1 MVRLFRA
8 ECYEGKQAN
17 RSSEIRFK
25 SGGKI
30 SKMEAEAKNQEQET
44 DDEGENMREQVEAIE
59 NDLAAGRQQR
69 ERLASTAKKVVG
81 KEAPKKDE
89 KAPAVKIH
97 VPKFKSGSL
106 LTQMLNFQ
114 FWCKTHGNQV
124 RGHGKISCGFSAR
137 KSSRGCWQGM

>member
-1 MVRLFRA
+1 MIMVRLFRA

-59 NDLAAGRQQR
+59 NDLAAAKGAISLNRDEGGW
-69 ERLASTAKKVVG
+69 ER
-81 KEAPKKDE
+81 
-89 KAPAVKIH
+89 
-97 VPKFKSGSL
+97 
-106 LTQMLNFQ
+106 
-114 FWCKTHGNQV
+114 
-124 RGHGKISCGFSAR
+124 SAQER
-137 KSSRGCWQGM
+137 